1 MTKRAGSYF
10 YGWNIVG
17 AAMVFQSITF
27 GMTIY
32 GFGFWVEPWSA
43 EFGASRGQIM
53 VGITLMNA
61 ASAIMSPIVG
71 RALDK
76 YSIRWIVTIGAIV
89 LAAGFLIIS
98 TASGIW
104 TVLASYM
111 LMISIAVVL
120 LGPMTASTLVAKWFT
135 HNRGLAIG
143 LSSVGTSLGGFIM
156 PAVIAYMLIE
166 YGWRQAHVY
175 LAIIALIMIIP
186 VSLWIIRNSPEDKGI
201 PPEKSPEG
209 LDDAN
214 GSISETIWTT
224 STVLRDRAFWT
235 IAAAL
240 GLMMMAFSGTVPNLV
255 PYALEAGISIANAS
269 VMMTL
274 LAGGGILSKIVMG
287 SLADRVDLRYLI
299 WTNNLLLGAP
309 ILLLMGDPS
318 FTGLLVISA
327 LIGLS
332 TGGFTPLIGAAIG
345 TRYGPAAFGR
355 VFGLLNPFTLGFAL
369 IGPPMMGYLYDS
381 TGSYNLS
388 LQIFT
393 GAIVASAMVT
403 FFLRIVPAGVDY
415 DAG

>member
-1 MTKRAGSYF
+1 
-10 YGWNIVG
+10 
-17 AAMVFQSITF
+17 MVFQSITF

-61 ASAIMSPIVG
+61 ASAIMSPFVG

-299 WTNNLLLGAP
+299 WTNNLLLGTP

>member
-1 MTKRAGSYF
+1 LTKRAGSYF

-61 ASAIMSPIVG
+61 ASAIMSPFVG

>member
-61 ASAIMSPIVG
+61 ASAIMSPFVG

-104 TVLASYM
+104 TVLVSYM

-175 LAIIALIMIIP
+175 LAIIALIMIVP

-201 PPEKSPEG
+201 APEKSPQG
-209 LDDAN
+209 PDDAN
-214 GSISETIWTT
+214 GNISETIWTT

-345 TRYGPAAFGR
+345 TRYGAAAFGR

-403 FFLRIVPAGVDY
+403 FFLRIVPAGVDC